1 MPPFAST
8 IAAFAKTMPASEG
21 SVAVFASSASV
32 VVFVTSA
39 SRTSVVVEVAIIRL

>member
-1 MPPFAST
+1 
-8 IAAFAKTMPASEG
+8 MPASEG